1 MVEGSPSSS
10 PQWAFFCAQRHF
22 NGKNTTLLYILV
34 IGEETGLDIPHP
46 GVKVLHILTLMW
58 QKVVGGLPN
67 KYFKNNKAAANN
79 LK

>member
-1 MVEGSPSSS
+1 M
-10 PQWAFFCAQRHF
+10 
-22 NGKNTTLLYILV
+22 V
-34 IGEETGLDIPHP
+34 IGEETGFDMPHR
-46 GVKVLHILTLMW
+46 GAKVLHILTLMW